1 MISLIRG
8 GNLMK
13 VLFISVHPDDE
24 TLGCGGTILKHKAN
38 GDELYWLIL
47 TKADK
52 TIGFKEEFMI
62 KRKAEIKAVSN
73 LYGFKEI
80 FRSDF
85 ITTKLHAID
94 FNLLIDSISKVIN
107 GVKPEAI
114 YMNNRTDIHTDH
126 QIAAKA
132 ILSCTKSFRYP
143 FIKKILMYECISET
157 EMAPPFSENMF
168 IPNVYSDISNYID
181 KKVEIM
187 KLYESE
193 VQNPPLPRSEKNI
206 RALARFRGASCGVD
220 YAEAFMLVRER
231 F

>member
-1 MISLIRG
+1 
-8 GNLMK
+8 MK
-13 VLFISVHPDDE
+13 VLVISVHPDDE
-24 TLGCGGTILKHKAN
+24 TLGCGGTILKHKDN
-38 GDELYWLIL
+38 NDEIYWLIL
-47 TKADK
+47 TRPDRV
-52 TIGFKEEFMI
+52 IGFSEEFIM
-62 KRKAEIKAVSN
+62 RRETEIETVSKK
-73 LYGFKEI
+73 YGFNKV
-80 FRSDF
+80 FKLDF
-85 ITTKLHAID
+85 FTTKMHEID
-94 FNLLIDSISKVIN
+94 FSILIDNISKVIN
-107 GVKPEAI
+107 EIQPQVI

-157 EMAPPFSENMF
+157 EMAPPFPENIF

-181 KKVEIM
+181 KKIEIM
-187 KLYESE
+187 KIYESE
-193 VQNPPLPRSEKNI
+193 IQNPPLPRSEKNI

>member
-1 MISLIRG
+1 MRIL
-8 GNLMK
+8 
-13 VLFISVHPDDE
+13 VISVHPDDE
-24 TLGCGGTILKHKAN
+24 TLGCGGTILKHKN
-38 GDELYWLIL
+38 NNDEIYWLIL

-52 TIGFKEEFMI
+52 KIGFTKEFI
-62 KRKAEIKAVSN
+62 TKRKTEIETVSN
-73 LYGFKEI
+73 LYGFKEV
-80 FRSDF
+80 FNLDF

-94 FNLLIDSISKVIN
+94 FNIIIDNISKVIN
-107 GVKPEAI
+107 ETKPQII

-143 FIKKILMYECISET
+143 FIEKILMYECISET
-157 EMAPPFSENMF
+157 EIAPPFPENIF
-168 IPNVYSDISNYID
+168 LPNVYSDISDYID
-181 KKVEIM
+181 KKLEIM
-187 KLYESE
+187 TIYESE
-193 VQNPPLPRSEKNI
+193 VQNPPMPRSLENI